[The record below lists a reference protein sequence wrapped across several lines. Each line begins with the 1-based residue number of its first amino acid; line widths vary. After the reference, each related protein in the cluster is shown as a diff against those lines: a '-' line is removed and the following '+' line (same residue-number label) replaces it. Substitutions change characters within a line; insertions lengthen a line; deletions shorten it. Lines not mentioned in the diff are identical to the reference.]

1 MKITS
6 LIAILLLVP
15 GLFLAPAQA
24 DDPVDVS
31 TSLTDKA
38 GVLDK
43 AQAAEV
49 RQAASDFYSDTGQRL
64 YVVYVP
70 TFGDL
75 SPEKWAAETA
85 RVSGLGSADLLLAI
99 ATDDGTAASNSKAFS
114 DEDLEAIDRD
124 TVEPAL
130 DEGDPTKAAV
140 NAAAAYT
147 DLADDHGLPWGW
159 IVLGIVVLLAAG
171 AWVTM
176 RLRRRFEHTHH
187 VLDEHGKP
195 VDPAKI
201 LSLDELHTVAARSLV
216 AVDDALHTSRAEVV
230 HAEAQYGPQAVTRF
244 QATLDR
250 AQALLREAFMLHR
263 RLGTLAPTAEVE
275 RRRTAARIIAICEEV
290 DLALDAHVEAF
301 DRLRDLEDRV
311 LSLLDGLAERADA
324 LPTNGDDEQA
334 DRLLTTARS
343 QIERSR
349 SAFDDEDVR
358 AAVSRL
364 RAAEDS
370 IAQIE
375 MLLDPAPVSDLTATA
390 RFVET
395 RRGAIGA
402 AARTCLWEA
411 ARLDELGSAQE
422 AAALV
427 EEARTHADA
436 DVAAWRGRREQKED
450 RGSSGFEAMVLG
462 GILVDRR
469 RRGGIGNVIAR
480 VLGGSSHGGGSGERF
495 PGSDEPGDNDK
506 LRAPGSY
513 GGTRTR
519 GRRGG
524 AGRF

>member
-1 MKITS
+1 VKVTP

-15 GLFLAPAQA
+15 GFFLAPAQA

-43 AQAAEV
+43 GEAADV
-49 RQAASDFYSDTGQRL
+49 RRAASDFYSDTGQRL
-64 YVVYVP
+64 YVVYVK

-75 SPEKWAAETA
+75 SPKTWAAETA
-85 RVSGLGSADLLLAI
+85 HVSGLGNADLLLAI
-99 ATDDGTAASNSKAFS
+99 ATDDGTAAAHSKAFS
-114 DEDLEAIDRD
+114 DEDLDAIDRD

-130 DEGDPTKAAV
+130 DEGEPAKAAV
-140 NAAAAYT
+140 GAAAAYT
-147 DLADDHGLPWGW
+147 DLADDSGLPWAW
-159 IVLGIVVLLAAG
+159 IVLGTVVLLGAAG
-171 AWVTM
+171 LVTR
-176 RLRRRFEHTHH
+176 RLRRRFERTHH
-187 VLDEHGKP
+187 VLDEHGNP

-201 LSLDELHTVAARSLV
+201 LSLDELSTVAARSLV
-216 AVDDALHTSRAEVV
+216 VVDDALYTSRAELA
-230 HAEAQYGPQAVTRF
+230 HAEAQYGSHAVTRF
-244 QATLDR
+244 QVTLDR
-250 AQALLREAFMLHR
+250 ARVSLREAFMLHR
-263 RLGTLAPTAEVE
+263 RLEALAPTAEHD

-290 DLALDAHVEAF
+290 DHALDAHVEAF

-311 LSLLDGLAERADA
+311 PSLLDGLAERAEA
-324 LPTNGDDEQA
+324 LPSSDDEQA
-334 DRLLTTARS
+334 DRLLTTARA

-349 SAFDDEDVR
+349 SAFADEDVR

-375 MLLDPAPVSDLTATA
+375 LLLDPTPVSELVAIA
-390 RFVET
+390 RYVET

-402 AARTCLWEA
+402 AARTCTWEA
-411 ARLDELGSAQE
+411 QRLDELRSAQE
-422 AAALV
+422 SAALV
-427 EEARTHADA
+427 EEARMHAEA

-450 RGSSGFEAMVLG
+450 RGSPGFEAMVLG

-495 PGSDEPGDNDK
+495 SGSDEPGDNDK